1 MRRGSFA
8 MVLGVVLAC
17 ALSSA
22 AKGAVLAAADDCA
35 AVAAIVYERVLA
47 HGLDSAPALPGAVVA
62 GGELQCDRVAEAVS
76 LGFTAAMLRMN
87 VRLSWKSPSRAR
99 GDLCLDVHLAH
110 CYPEQDPREPR
121 AAGAH
126 AYVADA
132 WTAVRHAVA
141 GADARCPAAGDRLRV
156 MAEVLREYLD
166 SSLAADLRPGRR
178 QVYMLRKSGPA
189 AVAPRPR
196 LRQ

>member
-1 MRRGSFA
+1 MRHDHLA
-8 MVLGVVLAC
+8 IALGVVVAC
-17 ALSSA
+17 ALANA
-22 AKGAVLAAADDCA
+22 AKGAAVAATNDCA
-35 AVAAIVYERVLA
+35 TVAAIVFERVLA
-47 HGLDSAPALPGAVVA
+47 HGLDSAPALPGAVVTE
-62 GGELQCDRVAEAVS
+62 GELRCDRVAEAVS

-87 VRLSWKSPSRAR
+87 VGVSWKSPSRAR

-110 CYPEQDPREPR
+110 CFPEQDPRAPHSAR
-121 AAGAH
+121 AH

-141 GADARCPAAGDRLRV
+141 GAEARCPAAGDRLRV
-156 MAEVLREYLD
+156 TAEVLREFLD

-178 QVYMLRKSGPA
+178 QVYMLRRSGPA
-189 AVAPRPR
+189 ALAPLRP